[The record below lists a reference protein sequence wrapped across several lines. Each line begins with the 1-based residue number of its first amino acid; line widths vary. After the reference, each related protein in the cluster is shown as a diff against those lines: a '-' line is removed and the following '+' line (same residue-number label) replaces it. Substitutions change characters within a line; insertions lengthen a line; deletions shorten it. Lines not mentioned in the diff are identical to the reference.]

1 MVDINPADDVPA
13 RAGAPSPPG
22 PAFFWSGTNR
32 IRDVAGDARLH
43 RRPRE
48 YEVACSRMPAV
59 GNPSARYRAFHAV
72 SRSLTDRSMGAR
84 PGQHASGIRAVEV
97 LIELSRC

>member
-1 MVDINPADDVPA
+1 MRGFIADHA
-13 RAGAPSPPG
+13 N
-22 PAFFWSGTNR
+22 TM
-32 IRDVAGDARLH
+32 
-43 RRPRE
+43 
-48 YEVACSRMPAV
+48 VACSQMSAV

-97 LIELSRC
+97 IIALSRC